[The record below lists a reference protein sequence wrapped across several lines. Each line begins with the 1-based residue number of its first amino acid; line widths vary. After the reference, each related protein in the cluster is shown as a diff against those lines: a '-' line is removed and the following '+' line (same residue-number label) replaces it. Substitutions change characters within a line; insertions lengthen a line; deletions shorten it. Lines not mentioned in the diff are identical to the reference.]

1 MSEAF
6 GPFLRSI
13 REKLG
18 KTMRQ
23 VADLLGVSVVYISDI
38 ERGRRNPPSE
48 DKIRAIAKFFQM
60 PPDDLLEKAAED
72 RGKVELELTGTSPK
86 ISEAALVLARKWPS
100 MTEAKANELIKLL
113 EREDA

>member
-1 MSEAF
+1 MSESF

-48 DKIRAIAKFFQM
+48 DMIKAIAKFFQM
-60 PPDDLLEKAAED
+60 PPDALLKKAAED
-72 RGKVELELTGTSPK
+72 RGKVELGLKGTTPK
-86 ISEAALVLARKWPS
+86 VSEAALVLARKWPS
-100 MTEAKANELIKLL
+100 MTEEKADAIIKLL
-113 EREDA
+113 EKE